1 MEKVAPI
8 LLQGT
13 SNKFSDNFLNGSS
26 ILQCHRSVGETMA
39 LSIKNHWYHTYIFD
53 SGLWDVIHK
62 SPLTAAFSR
71 WTGYC
76 SLFSRSSRSRLL
88 PTKTCTS
95 RHIPYSSSL
104 REKRW
109 IAQHLVLLLLTLV
122 TVRVELGSSLPYR
135 GVDAKH
141 LPPSLIEHTLS
152 LGQFL
157 ANFLVSIGSLHDQ
170 CRWILFGA
178 SSEVQH
184 VE

>member
-1 MEKVAPI
+1 MEKVVPF

-13 SNKFSDNFLNGSS
+13 SNKFSDYFLNGRS
-26 ILQCHRSVGETMA
+26 ILQCHRAVGETMA
-39 LSIKNHWYHTYIFD
+39 LSKTTDTTLTSLILACEMWSTNPPWLLLFRA
-53 SGLWDVIHK
+53 GLV
-62 SPLTAAFSR
+62 TAAFLVVPVEVDFFLLKPVPVDISL
-71 WTGYC
+71 TAQVLEKKVGLPSIQCC
-76 SLFSRSSRSRLL
+76 SF
-88 PTKTCTS
+88 
-95 RHIPYSSSL
+95 
-104 REKRW
+104 
-109 IAQHLVLLLLTLV
+109 LLTLV

-141 LPPSLIEHTLS
+141 LSPSLIEHTLS